1 MKDDITISHSVKI
14 KDIYEIA
21 KSNGINED
29 YIIPY
34 GKNMAKID
42 YEKINTNKNGK
53 LILVTSISPTKYGN
67 GKTTCSIGLADALN
81 FVLKNKNKHAL
92 LALRQPSLGPVFGIK
107 GGATG
112 GGYSQVIPMEDIN
125 LHFTGDFHA
134 ITSANN
140 LLASLIDNHI
150 FHGNKLNIN
159 PKTIIFK
166 RCIDLNDRMLRNIV
180 VGLGNNIDGYTRE
193 EHFSITSASEI
204 MAIFCLSESL
214 VDLKNKLG
222 EIIIGYSYDNKL
234 IKAKDIN
241 ANEAMAILL
250 KDAIKPNL
258 VQTLAGT
265 GALIHGGPFANI
277 AHGCNSI
284 IATKT
289 ALKLADYV
297 ITEAGFGADLGA
309 EKFFNIKCRYANIIP
324 NCIVLV
330 ATIPSIKYNGKDD
343 IKKGFSNL
351 KRHYDN
357 LKKFCSN
364 VIIALNMFDSD
375 TKDDYETFDSLC
387 NEFNMKYELNST
399 YKDGFSGGIELAE
412 RIIQYCEDVKNIR
425 FTYDI
430 NDPIE
435 IKIEKICREIYKA
448 DSINYSNKAKSKL
461 LTMRKFIDI
470 DNYTICI
477 AKNQYSFTDNPKL
490 LGAPTNFDITIQDI
504 DISNGAKFII
514 VYTGSIVSMP
524 GLPPIPNSDNMKINE
539 SGEISGLF

>member
-1 MKDDITISHSVKI
+1 MDDIEISHSFKI
-14 KDIYEIA
+14 KNIYEIA
-21 KSNGINED
+21 KNNGINED

-42 YEKINTNKNGK
+42 YKKVNTNKNGK
-53 LILVTSISPTKYGN
+53 LVLVTSISPTKYGN

-81 FVLKNKNKHAL
+81 FVLKEKNKHAL

-159 PKTIIFK
+159 PKTITFK
-166 RCIDLNDRMLRNIV
+166 RCIDLNDRMLRNIII
-180 VGLGNNIDGYTRE
+180 GLGNNIDGYTRE
-193 EHFSITSASEI
+193 DHFSITSASEI

-214 VDLKNKLG
+214 EDLKNKLG
-222 EIIIGYSYDNKL
+222 EIIVGYSYDNKI

-241 ANEAMAILL
+241 ANESMTILL

-258 VQTLAGT
+258 AQTLSGT

-289 ALKLADYV
+289 ALRLADYV

-309 EKFFNIKCRYANIIP
+309 EKFFNIKCRYSNITP
-324 NCIVLV
+324 NCVVLV
-330 ATIPSIKYNGKDD
+330 ATIPSIKYNGEND
-343 IKKGFSNL
+343 INKGFLNL
-351 KRHYDN
+351 KRHYEN
-357 LKKFCSN
+357 LQNFCPN

-375 TKDDYETFDSLC
+375 TKDDYETFEKLC
-387 NEFNMKYELNST
+387 CQSNMKYEMNST
-399 YKDGFSGGIELAE
+399 YKDGFCGGIKLAE
-412 RIIQYCEDVKNIR
+412 KVIEYCENPSSIN
-425 FTYDI
+425 FTYEI
-430 NDPIE
+430 NDSIE
-435 IKIEKICREIYKA
+435 LKIEKVCKKIYKA
-448 DSINYSNKAKSKL
+448 DKINYSNKAKSKL
-461 LTMRKFIDI
+461 LQIRKFVNIDT
-470 DNYTICI
+470 YTICI
-477 AKNQYSFTDNPKL
+477 AKNQYSFSDNPKL
-490 LGAPTNFDITIQDI
+490 LGAPIDFDITVQDI
-504 DISNGAKFII
+504 DISNGSKFII

-524 GLPPIPNSDNMKINE
+524 GLPPSPNSNNMKIDKDGN
-539 SGEISGLF
+539 ISELF